1 MIEKLPLELFIA
13 VLVTKYVRFQL
24 NISDKMKVLR
34 SDRCTSET
42 GNACSIAVC
51 VSEPFFFR
59 PRQIFFALSP
69 PDCDIRRFSKTGIC
83 VFRVATRGACSRS
96 LTFCLLG
103 GIRIT
108 FI

>member
-13 VLVTKYVRFQL
+13 VLVTKYVRFQH

-51 VSEPFFFR
+51 VSEPFFFVLGR
-59 PRQIFFALSP
+59 YFLLYPR
-69 PDCDIRRFSKTGIC
+69 
-83 VFRVATRGACSRS
+83 
-96 LTFCLLG
+96 LTVISADSQRQEFVYSVWRLAVHVPAA
-103 GIRIT
+103 
-108 FI
+108 